1 MKEINLTT
9 KIAVYSY
16 TELTAEDKKLTEMA
30 KDATKR
36 AYSPYSGFNVG
47 AALLLDNGEILT
59 GANQENAAFSSG
71 TCAERSVIYYAGA
84 NYPGVPFRKLVIA
97 AWTKGDFVETPISP
111 CGHCRQA
118 ILEYETIGGK
128 PIEII
133 LCGRHEVYVLDSIKA
148 LMPLSFVDF

>member
-1 MKEINLTT
+1 MRDLILTT

-16 TELTAEDKKLTEMA
+16 SELTAEDKKLTSMA
-30 KDATKR
+30 KEATKR
-36 AYSPYSGFNVG
+36 AYSPYSHFNVG
-47 AALLLDNGEILT
+47 VALLLDNGEILT

-84 NYPGVPFRKLVIA
+84 NYPGVPFKKLVIA
-97 AWTKGDFVETPISP
+97 AWTDGDFVQTPISP

-133 LCGRHEVYVLDSIKA
+133 LCGRDEVYVLDSIKA
-148 LMPLSFVDF
+148 LMPLCFVEF

>member
-16 TELTAEDKKLTEMA
+16 TELTEEDKKLTTQARE
-30 KDATKR
+30 ATKT
-36 AYSPYSGFNVG
+36 AYSPYSKFNVG
-47 AALLLDNGEILT
+47 VALELENGVVLT
-59 GANQENAAFSSG
+59 GSNQENAAFSSG

-84 NYPGVPFRKLVIA
+84 NYPSVAFKKLVIA
-97 AWTKGDFVETPISP
+97 AFTEGDFVEKPISP

-118 ILEYETIGGK
+118 ILEYETIAQK

-133 LCGRHEVYVLDSIKA
+133 LCGRNEVYKLESIKA
-148 LMPLSFVDF
+148 LMPLCFAEF